1 MNIRAT
7 VTSLLPIVALPLLA
21 GCVIQAGP
29 VSAAAQSGKVEEIQ
43 ADADGASPIQM
54 ASGLADGRPPRLRA
68 SAAMSYWVW
77 QGAKGEWHV
86 RSTSQQ
92 LHRFQ
97 GRIRPLDGATLG
109 NPKATRLEW
118 GDRMRLQGK
127 DIVFDFSTKGG
138 EDGFDFTLNGNAC
151 VDMDLR
157 IDGTSHPKL
166 IVIGKT
172 EQAPASSHFIA
183 CP

>member
-1 MNIRAT
+1 MNYRAMI
-7 VTSLLPIVALPLLA
+7 TSLLPLVALPLLA
-21 GCVIQAGP
+21 GCIIQAGP
-29 VSAAAQSGKVEEIQ
+29 ASAVQPGRMEAIDV
-43 ADADGASPIQM
+43 DDASPSQM
-54 ASGLADGRPPRLRA
+54 AAGLADGRPARLKP

-77 QGAKGEWHV
+77 QGAKGDWHL
-86 RSTSQQ
+86 RSTTSQQ

-97 GRIRPLDGATLG
+97 GRIRPLEGASLG
-109 NPKATRLEW
+109 NLKATRLEW

-127 DIVFDFSTKGG
+127 DIVFDFSTQGG

-151 VDMDLR
+151 VEMDLR
-157 IDGTSHPKL
+157 IDGTAHPKL
-166 IVIGKT
+166 IVIGKS